1 MSFQSGLSG
10 LNVSAKNIDIIGNN
24 VANSNTVGFKA
35 SRAVFA
41 DVFASSLAGTGSS
54 NIGIGTKIATVQ
66 QEFTQGNITV
76 TNNPLDIAING
87 RGFLRLDNNGT
98 VAYSRNGQLHLDA
111 FGYIVNADSLR
122 LTGYPV
128 DANNNIVES
137 APVPLRLSTSDISP
151 RPTANVEATLNL
163 DSRATAVVAAFDPT
177 NATTY
182 TSSTSTVVYDSL
194 GNSHALTLYFVK
206 TAVAGDWRVHGTVDG
221 GPVADVN
228 LGAGAGNPVTINFN
242 TSGSLTTA
250 MPITPVAL
258 TLTSGAISP
267 LVTDLDF
274 TGTTQFGAEFS
285 VSAIAQDGYTSGR
298 LTGLDIA
305 ENGTIMGRYS
315 NGQAN
320 TLGQIV
326 LANFANQQGLRSMG
340 NNLWEE
346 TADSG
351 VAVIGTPRT
360 GSLGSIQSAA
370 VEDSNVDLTQELVNM
385 ITAQRIYQANAQ
397 TIKTQDQTLQTL
409 VNLR

>member
-10 LNVSAKNIDIIGNN
+10 LNASAKNIDIIGNN
-24 VANSNTVGFKA
+24 VANSNTVGFKS

-54 NIGIGTKIATVQ
+54 NIGIGTKVASVQ

-87 RGFLRLDNNGT
+87 RGFLRFDNNGT
-98 VAYSRNGQLHLDA
+98 VAYSRNGQLHLDS
-111 FGYIVNADSLR
+111 FGYIVNSDSLR
-122 LTGYPV
+122 ITGYPV
-128 DANNNIVES
+128 DANGNIVAS
-137 APVPLRLSTSDISP
+137 APVPLRLSTSDIAPKS
-151 RPTANVEATLNL
+151 TANIDATLNL
-163 DSRATAVVAAFDPT
+163 DSRSASIAAAFDPT

-182 TSSTSTVVYDSL
+182 TSSTTTAIYDSL

-206 TAVAGDWRVHGTVDG
+206 AAAAGDWRVHATVDG
-221 GPVADVN
+221 GAVGAIN
-228 LGAGAGNPVTINFN
+228 LGAGAGLPVTINFN
-242 TSGSLTTA
+242 SSGALTTA
-250 MPITPVAL
+250 MPLTPVAI
-258 TLTSGAISP
+258 TLTSGAVSP
-267 LVTDLDF
+267 LVADLDF
-274 TGTTQFGAEFS
+274 NGTTQFGSEFA
-285 VSAIAQDGYTSGR
+285 VSSFAQDGYTSGR
-298 LTGLDIA
+298 LTGLDIS
-305 ENGTIMGRYS
+305 ENGTIQGRYS

-320 TLGQIV
+320 TLGQLV

-346 TADSG
+346 TGDSG

-370 VEDSNVDLTQELVNM
+370 LEDSNVDLTQELVNM

>member
-10 LNVSAKNIDIIGNN
+10 LNASAKNIDIIGNN
-24 VANSNTVGFKA
+24 VANTNTVGFKS

-54 NIGIGTKIATVQ
+54 NIGIGTKVASVQ

-87 RGFLRLDNNGT
+87 RGFLRFDNNGT
-98 VAYSRNGQLHLDA
+98 VAYSRNGQLHLDS
-111 FGYIVNADSLR
+111 FGYIVNSDSLR
-122 LTGYPV
+122 ITGYPV
-128 DANNNIVES
+128 DANGNIVAS

-151 RPTANVEATLNL
+151 KPTANIDATLNL
-163 DSRATAVVAAFDPT
+163 DSRSTAIAAAFDPT

-182 TSSTSTVVYDSL
+182 TSSTTTAIYDSL

-206 TAVAGDWRVHGTVDG
+206 AAVAGDWRVHATIDG
-221 GPVADVN
+221 GAVAAVN
-228 LGAGAGNPVTINFN
+228 LGAGAGTPVTINFN
-242 TSGSLTTA
+242 SSGALTTA
-250 MPITPVAL
+250 MPITPVSI
-258 TLTSGAISP
+258 TLTSGAVSP

-274 TGTTQFGAEFS
+274 NGTTQFGSEFA
-285 VSAIAQDGYTSGR
+285 VSSIAQDGYTSGR
-298 LTGLDIA
+298 LTGLDIS
-305 ENGTIMGRYS
+305 ENGTIQGRYS

-320 TLGQIV
+320 TLGQLV

-346 TADSG
+346 TGDSG

-370 VEDSNVDLTQELVNM
+370 LEDSNVDLTQELVNM

>member
-10 LNVSAKNIDIIGNN
+10 LNASAKNIDIIGNN
-24 VANSNTVGFKA
+24 VANTNTVGFKS

-54 NIGIGTKIATVQ
+54 NIGIGTKVASVQ

-87 RGFLRLDNNGT
+87 RGFLRFDNNGT
-98 VAYSRNGQLHLDA
+98 VAYSRNGQLHLDS
-111 FGYIVNADSLR
+111 FGYIVNSDSLR
-122 LTGYPV
+122 ITGYPV
-128 DANNNIVES
+128 DPNGNIVAS

-151 RPTANVEATLNL
+151 KSTANIDATLNL
-163 DSRATAVVAAFDPT
+163 DSRSTAIAVAFDPT

-182 TSSTSTVVYDSL
+182 TSSTTTAIYDSL

-206 TAVAGDWRVHGTVDG
+206 AAAAGDWRVHATVDG
-221 GPVADVN
+221 GAVAAVN
-228 LGAGAGNPVTINFN
+228 LGAGAGTPVTINFN
-242 TSGSLTTA
+242 SSGALTTA
-250 MPITPVAL
+250 MPITPVSL
-258 TLTSGAISP
+258 TLTSGAVSP
-267 LVTDLDF
+267 LVTDLSF
-274 TGTTQFGAEFS
+274 TGTTQFGSEFA
-285 VSAIAQDGYTSGR
+285 VSSLAQDGYTSGR
-298 LTGLDIA
+298 LTGLDIS
-305 ENGTIMGRYS
+305 ENGTIQGRYS

-320 TLGQIV
+320 TLGQLV

-346 TADSG
+346 TGDSG

-370 VEDSNVDLTQELVNM
+370 LEDSNVDLTQELVNM

>member
-10 LNVSAKNIDIIGNN
+10 LNASAKNIDIIGNN
-24 VANSNTVGFKA
+24 VANTNTVGFKS

-54 NIGIGTKIATVQ
+54 NIGIGTKVASVQ

-87 RGFLRLDNNGT
+87 RGFLRFDNNGT
-98 VAYSRNGQLHLDA
+98 VAYSRNGQLHLDS
-111 FGYIVNADSLR
+111 FGYIVNSDSLR
-122 LTGYPV
+122 ITGYPV
-128 DANNNIVES
+128 DANGNIVAS

-151 RPTANVEATLNL
+151 KSTANIDATLNL
-163 DSRATAVVAAFDPT
+163 DSRSTAIAAAFDPT

-182 TSSTSTVVYDSL
+182 TSSTTTAIYDSL

-206 TAVAGDWRVHGTVDG
+206 AAAAGDWRVHATVDG
-221 GPVADVN
+221 GAVAAVN
-228 LGAGAGNPVTINFN
+228 LGAGAGTPVTINFN
-242 TSGSLTTA
+242 SSGALTTA
-250 MPITPVAL
+250 MPITPVSI
-258 TLTSGAISP
+258 TLTSGAVSP

-274 TGTTQFGAEFS
+274 TGTTQFGSEFA
-285 VSAIAQDGYTSGR
+285 VSSIAQDGYTSGR
-298 LTGLDIA
+298 LTGLDIS
-305 ENGTIMGRYS
+305 ENGTIQGRYS

-320 TLGQIV
+320 TLGQLV

-346 TADSG
+346 TGDSG

-370 VEDSNVDLTQELVNM
+370 LEDSNVDLTQELVNM

>member
-10 LNVSAKNIDIIGNN
+10 LNASAKNIDIIGNN
-24 VANSNTVGFKA
+24 VANSNTVGFKS

-54 NIGIGTKIATVQ
+54 NIGIGTKVASVQ

-87 RGFLRLDNNGT
+87 RGFLRFDNNGT
-98 VAYSRNGQLHLDA
+98 VAYSRNGQLHLDS
-111 FGYIVNADSLR
+111 FGYIVNSDSLR
-122 LTGYPV
+122 ITGYPV
-128 DANNNIVES
+128 DANGNIVAS
-137 APVPLRLSTSDISP
+137 APVPLRLSTSDIAPKS
-151 RPTANVEATLNL
+151 TANIDATLNL
-163 DSRATAVVAAFDPT
+163 DSRSASIAAAFDPT

-182 TSSTSTVVYDSL
+182 TSSTTTAIYDSL

-206 TAVAGDWRVHGTVDG
+206 AAAAGDWRVHATVDG
-221 GPVADVN
+221 GAVGAIN
-228 LGAGAGNPVTINFN
+228 LGAGAGLPVTINFN
-242 TSGSLTTA
+242 SSGALTTA
-250 MPITPVAL
+250 MPLTPVAI
-258 TLTSGAISP
+258 TLTSGAVSP
-267 LVTDLDF
+267 LVADLDF
-274 TGTTQFGAEFS
+274 NGTTQFGSEFA
-285 VSAIAQDGYTSGR
+285 VSSIAQDGYTSGR
-298 LTGLDIA
+298 LTGLDIS
-305 ENGTIMGRYS
+305 ENGTIQGRYS

-320 TLGQIV
+320 TLGQLV

-346 TADSG
+346 TGDSG

-370 VEDSNVDLTQELVNM
+370 LEDSNVDLTQELVNM